1 MNVQLPPVSTGRLR
15 GEEAGEGVLAIPA
28 GHPPMGDEGGART
41 SGHRGEGA
49 KTTVA
54 GRTRTSPLNIA
65 GQPASAYQTDMPD
78 LITAGDDAEID
89 RALIA
94 RWNGGDQ
101 RAATMLV
108 ERHAPSLARFVG
120 SLGVIT
126 APEEIVQDTFVRAF
140 GSLDSFRGDSTFRT
154 WLLTISRNLL
164 RDRQRGRKRAR
175 LHVEVQDDDLVS
187 SSDALEGAVASETER
202 RLRSAVET
210 LSPLQRSIFTL
221 RVTEGLSYKEIAIA
235 VGSTEG
241 AARVHYH
248 NAMRA
253 IREKIDE

>member
-1 MNVQLPPVSTGRLR
+1 MTDHSPS
-15 GEEAGEGVLAIPA
+15 ELAA
-28 GHPPMGDEGGART
+28 
-41 SGHRGEGA
+41 
-49 KTTVA
+49 
-54 GRTRTSPLNIA
+54 
-65 GQPASAYQTDMPD
+65 
-78 LITAGDDAEID
+78 DDA
-89 RALIA
+89 ALIA
-94 RWNGGDQ
+94 RWRGGDE

-108 ERHAPSLARFVG
+108 ERHAQGIARFVA
-120 SLGVIT
+120 SLGARGEV
-126 APEEIVQDTFVRAF
+126 EVVVQDTFVRAF

-154 WLLTISRNLL
+154 WLLTIARNLL

-175 LHVEVQDDDLVS
+175 LHVEIQDDDLVS

-202 RLRSAVET
+202 RLRAAVET
-210 LSPLQRSIFTL
+210 LSSLQRSIFTL